1 MAKGVLFREVSSIPG
16 CPYRRSEQ
24 DAPLASPASIN
35 YLELSKHDNP
45 KCSTRSSSGVSRV
58 WVVLLYDHKET
69 QTSWKSQYTQCT
81 ICAGCLVCSNT
92 V

>member
-45 KCSTRSSSGVSRV
+45 KCSTRSSSGVSGV

-69 QTSWKSQYTQCT
+69 HKL
-81 ICAGCLVCSNT
+81 AGNHSTHSALVP
-92 V
+92 VVYQ